1 MTEFGRAQNRNAPR
15 NAATRATSASV
26 RARASSWIDD
36 TQGFIVDLDG
46 TLVRGNYVI
55 AGAVELLERI
65 KDRYVILSN
74 NSTDT
79 AFGLATTL
87 RKLGLRVEADRLI
100 LAGEHAI
107 RFMAEHHAQARL
119 KVIASPA
126 IRKFAERQG
135 LRLVD
140 RDADFVV
147 LGRDRRFNYAKLNE
161 IVNELHRGA
170 SLVVTNPD
178 LSHPAEDGGLIPE
191 TGALMTAVTACAGIQ
206 PDRVVGKPEDTLF
219 LEALK
224 RLGTRPSD
232 TLVIGDNPATD
243 AIGAV
248 RLGMRYLLVGTTP
261 YADATSPKGLL
272 SSPCLGHAQVPFAS
286 PVARSWSDSLDDS
299 VRTA

>member
-1 MTEFGRAQNRNAPR
+1 MR
-15 NAATRATSASV
+15 V
-26 RARASSWIDD
+26 SSWIDD
-36 TQGFIVDLDG
+36 AQGFIVDLDG
-46 TLVRGNYVI
+46 TLVRGSHVI

-79 AFGLATTL
+79 AFGLAAML
-87 RKLGLRVEADRLI
+87 RRLGLRVKADRLI
-100 LAGEHAI
+100 LAGEYTI

-119 KVIASPA
+119 MVIASPA
-126 IRKFAERQG
+126 IRKYVERLG

-147 LGRDRRFNYAKLNE
+147 LGRDRRFNYAKLDA
-161 IVNELHRGA
+161 IINELHRGA
-170 SLVVTNPD
+170 RLVVTNPD
-178 LSHPAEDGGLIPE
+178 LSHPADDGGLVPE
-191 TGALMTAVTACAGIQ
+191 TGTLMTAVTACAGVLPVRI
-206 PDRVVGKPEDTLF
+206 VGKPEDTLF

-243 AIGAV
+243 AAGAV

-261 YADATSPKGLL
+261 YADAASPKILL
-272 SSPCLGHAQVPFAS
+272 GSACLGHTQAPFAA
-286 PVARSWSDSLDDS
+286 PVTKVRSSRLDDP
-299 VRTA
+299 VRTV